1 NITSMDF
8 DWMCCSPA
16 GLSIYI
22 MNFVSGANDKRI
34 CEIQHELKV
43 VQECVGRGKG
53 GQVHEGVLH
62 LMLLLLDTL
71 KILLL
76 LKVLIWPG

>member
-1 NITSMDF
+1 
-8 DWMCCSPA
+8 MCCSPV

-22 MNFVSGANDKRI
+22 MNFISGVNDKRI
-34 CEIQHELKV
+34 REIQHELKV
-43 VQECVGRGKG
+43 VQ
-53 GQVHEGVLH
+53 EGVLH

-76 LKVLIWPG
+76 LKVLIWPGCIGYVLLNVIMIE